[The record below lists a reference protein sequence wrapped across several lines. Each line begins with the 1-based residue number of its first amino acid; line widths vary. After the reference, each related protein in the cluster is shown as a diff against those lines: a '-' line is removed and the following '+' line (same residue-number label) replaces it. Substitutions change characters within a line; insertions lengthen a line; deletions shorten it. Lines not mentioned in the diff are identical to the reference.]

1 MSETPYPKSEY
12 VIKRDTTVLQC
23 GRVSNKIVEVPRELP
38 CNIILVHGVNDVGT
52 GFCEAEDGLCAGLQ
66 KRLSRLFKPAT
77 YKMPSQADKAETL
90 DDPDAVFFKRTVDPD
105 TDSPVIPFYWGFRE
119 VGRMTKTV
127 NGQKTDRNG
136 TRLDKDLSKGGGPFG
151 NATGS
156 LPDMWNRGIFAP
168 MDPAGDPLRPIKT
181 GPGRMYMVLAAERLA
196 ALIAMIRKYEPKDTV
211 TLVAHSQGCLLSLL
225 AQALLMEKGQRTADT
240 LILTHPPYSLEEEMG
255 VMMSG
260 LSHFQGDKD
269 AAMEPYYDLIDG
281 RQSMN
286 ARLQTLV
293 NIVAGVAK
301 SKATEPAFAKINES
315 DCGGMVEGRWKPDAD
330 RDNRGKVYL
339 YFCPED
345 MTVALDNMRGIG
357 WQGVP
362 DYIQTTRYQQ
372 QAMSGYVGSKASF
385 LLPSTLTRKP
395 LDELGTSFR
404 QRVFT
409 AKPRPA
415 PGTQKPALVLVG
427 QPPHDFALRVKGE
440 DDHAHVAES
449 ARSLRESLP
458 VARWPVDTNASPEEQ
473 RYGIRKIN
481 GEPLRSPCVAD
492 LRWNQIDADKIPAS
506 SMMAKAKNRGPCEQ
520 IDPIDAAIAITGT
533 GGLKVTIEE
542 LPAAVGKTG
551 LGDKAGLLPEPER
564 MRVEDAYNQAKH
576 PGSKNPDDRYSII
589 VASRQNDGKVVAKVQ
604 ESPNAARLRW
614 QNELSAKSFHSAI
627 FASHKNHQNVTA
639 YDVAIGSGKA
649 SSDPKFYAYLC
660 AVADWR
666 RKIPG
671 PNERARDGMKTWE
684 NFLSEFGAYYA
695 CEHDG
700 RKALIKG
707 NAHYYSSGELPAG
720 LPLLTGKLWGIVI
733 SETTQGRRVNKPD
746 ARKGQP

>member
-1 MSETPYPKSEY
+1 MAETPYPKPEY
-12 VIKRDTTVLQC
+12 VIKHDTTVLQS
-23 GRVSNKIVEVPRELP
+23 GRVNNKIVEVPRELP

-52 GFCEAEDGLCAGLQ
+52 GFCEAEEGLCAGLQ
-66 KRLSRLFKPAT
+66 QRLSRRFKPAT
-77 YKMPSQADKAETL
+77 YRMPSQDDKTKLL
-90 DDPDAVFFKRTVDPD
+90 DDPDAVFFKRKVAPD

-119 VGRMTKTV
+119 LQDETKTV

-151 NATGS
+151 NATSS
-156 LPDMWNRGIFAP
+156 LPDMWNRGIYAP

-225 AQALLMEKGQRTADT
+225 AQAFLMEKGHRTADT

-255 VMMSG
+255 LVMKGMSY
-260 LSHFQGDKD
+260 FQGDKD
-269 AAMEPYYDLIDG
+269 AAMEPHYDLIDG
-281 RQSMN
+281 RQSVH

-301 SKATEPAFAKINES
+301 SKATEPAFTKINES

-362 DYIQTTRYQQ
+362 DYIQDTRYSQ
-372 QAMSGYVGSKASF
+372 QAVSGYAGSKTSF
-385 LLPSTLTRKP
+385 RLPPAITRKP
-395 LDELGTSFR
+395 LAELGESFR

-409 AKPRPA
+409 AKLRA
-415 PGTQKPALVLVG
+415 ALGANKPALVLVG
-427 QPPHDFALRVKGE
+427 QPPHDFTLRFKDE
-440 DDHAHVAES
+440 DDHLHVAAS
-449 ARSLRESLP
+449 TRSLRESLP
-458 VARWPVDTNASPEEQ
+458 VAHLPVDPSASLEAQ

-492 LRWNQIDADKIPAS
+492 LRGNQIDADKIPAS
-506 SMMAKAKNRGPCEQ
+506 SMMAKEENRGPCEQ
-520 IDPIDAAIAITGT
+520 IDPIDAAIALTGS
-533 GGLKVTIEE
+533 GGLNVSHEE
-542 LPAAVGKTG
+542 LPPVVDKTG
-551 LGDKAGLLPEPER
+551 YTGRIGPLSDPER
-564 MRVEDAYNQAKH
+564 MRIEAAYNEAKH
-576 PGSKNPDDRYSII
+576 PGNTNPDDRYSII
-589 VASRQNDGKVVAKVQ
+589 AARRVNGGTVLAEVQ

-614 QNELSAKSFHSAI
+614 QKELSAKSFHSAI

-649 SSDPKFYAYLC
+649 SSDPKFYGYLC

-671 PNERARDGMKTWE
+671 QNERARDGIKTWKDL
-684 NFLSEFGAYYA
+684 LSEFGAYYA
-695 CEHDG
+695 CEPEG
-700 RKALIKG
+700 RKNLIRA

-720 LPLLTGKLWGIVI
+720 LPLLTGKLWDIVI
-733 SETTQGRRVNKPD
+733 SETTQGARVNKPG
-746 ARKGQP
+746 APKGKS